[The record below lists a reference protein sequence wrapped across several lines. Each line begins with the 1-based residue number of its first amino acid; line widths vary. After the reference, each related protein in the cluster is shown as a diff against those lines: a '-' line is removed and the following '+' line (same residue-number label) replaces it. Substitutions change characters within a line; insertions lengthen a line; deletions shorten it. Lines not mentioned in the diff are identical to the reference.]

1 MNRIINAV
9 RTRISHIFA
18 AHRLSNKMQH
28 CIAKDRAIRVSFEN
42 SVSPREKETA
52 RLVKLAIDHCI
63 VTNPV
68 KFSLPLQELRSALL
82 GLCEYSTESEAPK
95 LFFKTRTIKSV
106 SHEAALE
113 LLLADNK
120 RDVIRLVYFHFGYIP
135 ILESIQIVKSVHVER
150 EPTKSQLYHL
160 DYNAA
165 RVLKLFVYLS
175 DVHNEDDGP
184 FSAIRLPSLIHRL
197 VPVFPIHK
205 SRKLEAILSLLGRK
219 LSFCG
224 AAGTTLLVQTSH
236 LFHSGSRVAKDHER
250 LVAIA
255 TFRSP
260 TRCRG
265 SDTVGAVYPQPSVFD
280 FFKDVLE
287 IPHQN

>member
-1 MNRIINAV
+1 MRCSASAN
-9 RTRISHIFA
+9 
-18 AHRLSNKMQH
+18 
-28 CIAKDRAIRVSFEN
+28 IRQ
-42 SVSPREKETA
+42 R
-52 RLVKLAIDHCI
+52 VKL
-63 VTNPV
+63 
-68 KFSLPLQELRSALL
+68 
-82 GLCEYSTESEAPK
+82 K

-160 DYNAA
+160 DYNLAC
-165 RVLKLFVYLS
+165 VLKLFVYLS

-184 FSAIRLPSLIHRL
+184 FSAIRLLSLIHRL
-197 VPVFPIHK
+197 VPVFLIYK

-224 AAGTTLLVQTSH
+224 RQAQH
-236 LFHSGSRVAKDHER
+236 YWSRLHTYSTQDPGLR
-250 LVAIA
+250 R
-255 TFRSP
+255 TM
-260 TRCRG
+260 RG
-265 SDTVGAVYPQPSVFD
+265 SSPLQLLGALLIAGFRYSWRRIPTAFLIFLKMFLKFHIRIDIGFESTLRTPSWPQAFRG
-280 FFKDVLE
+280 
-287 IPHQN
+287 IR